1 MLLRIF
7 LLLTIAVTMSQ
18 RVSAAKAF
26 REWSQFR
33 QTDGSRLDVQLV
45 GDEYFHYYIATDGA
59 ILVHD
64 GSSLYLADQ
73 DSDGN
78 LVSSRILAHAP
89 GQRALAETMAVMRQ
103 DRETMVAKGMEK
115 ASRQRLATRASSL
128 PALFPAIGS
137 PRAVVIMVEFSDL
150 QFRLPDAFGQFDN
163 SLNGKGTNPDHVMY
177 ENFGSVNQYFSDMS
191 GGRYSPQF
199 DLYGPY
205 RLSESYKT
213 YGRGR
218 DNITALLKASCQA
231 ADADVDFSQYDADG
245 DGYADLVYII
255 YAGYGENYASNSS
268 DYIWPQSGHISSTPV
283 FDGVKIC
290 RYGVSNE
297 LHGSENNQANIG
309 YKMSGIGLFCHEFCH
324 TLGLPDLYPTSGYA
338 SECCDV
344 GLGYYGLM
352 DLGEYTFNGYRP
364 TALTCWERERLG
376 WITVPELY
384 QSQDVMLTT
393 AERGGGSYKISNP
406 VNPAECYMLEVVE
419 NSSDLWNGKIF
430 GRGLVIYH
438 IDFDDYAF
446 KIAGLGGNNLNN
458 TIGHPRFSLVAADGL
473 MLSDYYLKT
482 TVTNSVWTD
491 VNTVNAEL
499 LRRYG
504 GQYIDNAT
512 YKEEA
517 AGDPFPGVRG
527 VTSFTDYSPL
537 PAFWYSGGGIEKP
550 LTDITEVSASS
561 VSFKF
566 MGGSAS
572 VEGVEADAS
581 SPAACYGLDG
591 RRVPKGQ
598 GRGVLIYTRSENPR
612 SDTHHRAPAL
622 NSKRIVVTHTP

>member
-1 MLLRIF
+1 
-7 LLLTIAVTMSQ
+7 
-18 RVSAAKAF
+18 
-26 REWSQFR
+26 
-33 QTDGSRLDVQLV
+33 
-45 GDEYFHYYIATDGA
+45 
-59 ILVHD
+59 
-64 GSSLYLADQ
+64 
-73 DSDGN
+73 
-78 LVSSRILAHAP
+78 
-89 GQRALAETMAVMRQ
+89 
-103 DRETMVAKGMEK
+103 
-115 ASRQRLATRASSL
+115 
-128 PALFPAIGS
+128 
-137 PRAVVIMVEFSDL
+137 
-150 QFRLPDAFGQFDN
+150 
-163 SLNGKGTNPDHVMY
+163 
-177 ENFGSVNQYFSDMS
+177 
-191 GGRYSPQF
+191 
-199 DLYGPY
+199 
-205 RLSESYKT
+205 
-213 YGRGR
+213 
-218 DNITALLKASCQA
+218 
-231 ADADVDFSQYDADG
+231 
-245 DGYADLVYII
+245 
-255 YAGYGENYASNSS
+255 
-268 DYIWPQSGHISSTPV
+268 
-283 FDGVKIC
+283 
-290 RYGVSNE
+290 
-297 LHGSENNQANIG
+297 
-309 YKMSGIGLFCHEFCH
+309 
-324 TLGLPDLYPTSGYA
+324 
-338 SECCDV
+338 
-344 GLGYYGLM
+344 
-352 DLGEYTFNGYRP
+352 
-364 TALTCWERERLG
+364 
-376 WITVPELY
+376 
-384 QSQDVMLTT
+384 MLTT

-473 MLSDYYLKT
+473 MLSDYYVKT

-517 AGDPFPGVRG
+517 AGDPFPGVSG

-581 SPAACYGLDG
+581 SPVACYGLDG